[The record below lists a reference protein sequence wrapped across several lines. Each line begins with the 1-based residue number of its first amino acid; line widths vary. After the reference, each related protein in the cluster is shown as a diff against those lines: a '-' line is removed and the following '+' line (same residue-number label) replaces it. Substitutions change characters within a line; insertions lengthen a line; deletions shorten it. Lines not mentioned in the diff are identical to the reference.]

1 MKNEMTEQEFLEE
14 MKQLWRDTEV
24 YTLDPE
30 NEDLEPYPYEMW
42 LRDVMDFVHIAKR
55 F

>member
-1 MKNEMTEQEFLEE
+1 MTEKEFLEE

-30 NEDLEPYPYEMW
+30 KEEDPYPYEMW